1 MLDDPTP
8 EVCEAGQALT
18 WNQGENA
25 VRVWRAM
32 GTTTG
37 TPSMH
42 LYGNPMHSGGSSERW
57 WAENGTWFSASIFN
71 ADCAF
76 NPPVPCSEDLDGDG
90 VIATS
95 DVILILTEFGCSANC
110 AFDLDGD
117 GTVGVS
123 DVLSVLSRF
132 GEIC

>member
-1 MLDDPTP
+1 
-8 EVCEAGQALT
+8 
-18 WNQGENA
+18 
-25 VRVWRAM
+25 
-32 GTTTG
+32 
-37 TPSMH
+37 
-42 LYGNPMHSGGSSERW
+42 MHSGEPERW
-57 WAENGTWFSASIFN
+57 WAENGTWFSAATFN

-76 NPPVPCSEDLDGDG
+76 NPPVPCSEDIDGDG

-110 AFDLDGD
+110 ALTST
-117 GTVGVS
+117 GTELGVS

>member
-1 MLDDPTP
+1 M
-8 EVCEAGQALT
+8 
-18 WNQGENA
+18 
-25 VRVWRAM
+25 
-32 GTTTG
+32 
-37 TPSMH
+37 
-42 LYGNPMHSGGSSERW
+42 
-57 WAENGTWFSASIFN
+57 
-71 ADCAF
+71 
-76 NPPVPCSEDLDGDG
+76 PCTEDIDGDG

>member
-1 MLDDPTP
+1 
-8 EVCEAGQALT
+8 
-18 WNQGENA
+18 
-25 VRVWRAM
+25 
-32 GTTTG
+32 
-37 TPSMH
+37 MH
-42 LYGNPMHSGGSSERW
+42 LYGNPMHSGESSERW
-57 WAENGTWFSASIFN
+57 WAENGTWFSAAIFN

-76 NPPVPCSEDLDGDG
+76 NPPLPCTEDIDGDG

>member
-1 MLDDPTP
+1 M
-8 EVCEAGQALT
+8 T
-18 WNQGENA
+18 WSQGENA

-37 TPSMH
+37 SPSMH
-42 LYGNPMHSGGSSERW
+42 LYGNPMHSGESSERW
-57 WAENGTWFSASIFN
+57 WAENGTWFSAAIFN

-76 NPPVPCSEDLDGDG
+76 NPPFPCTEDIDGDG
-90 VIATS
+90 VITTS
-95 DVILILTEFGCSANC
+95 DVILMLTEFGCSANC

-123 DVLSVLSRF
+123 DVLSVLSQF